1 MRKIFIAGHRGMVGS
16 ALLRLLSGLP
26 NWEVIV
32 RTRSELDLSDEVK
45 TRDFLAEAKPDFV
58 IDAAAKVGGIKA
70 NNDYPVDYLIDNIKI
85 QLSLIQACHLAGV
98 RKLLF
103 LGSSCIYP
111 KLAPQPIHED
121 SLMTGPLEKTNDAYS
136 IAKISGIY
144 LCQAYRRQYGCDY
157 ISAMP
162 TNLYGPCD
170 NFDLES
176 SHVFPALIRKFHDA
190 KVQNKESVRL
200 WGTGSPRRELLHVDD
215 LARACLVLL
224 EQWSSPEIVNIGC
237 GEDLTIKELAERI
250 RAAVGYSG
258 GIEWDTSMPDGTPRK
273 LLDVS
278 RLKSLGWEPQIN
290 LEDGIRS
297 TYQWFLEN
305 EA

>member
-170 NFDLES
+170 NFDDLR
-176 SHVFPALIRKFHDA
+176 PASAHTHQHKAKNIRLFLIIQCLNTCH
-190 KVQNKESVRL
+190 S
-200 WGTGSPRRELLHVDD
+200 
-215 LARACLVLL
+215 RAMMQL
-224 EQWSSPEIVNIGC
+224 
-237 GEDLTIKELAERI
+237 
-250 RAAVGYSG
+250 RAYGV
-258 GIEWDTSMPDGTPRK
+258 
-273 LLDVS
+273 
-278 RLKSLGWEPQIN
+278 
-290 LEDGIRS
+290 
-297 TYQWFLEN
+297 
-305 EA
+305 

>member
-1 MRKIFIAGHRGMVGS
+1 
-16 ALLRLLSGLP
+16 
-26 NWEVIV
+26 
-32 RTRSELDLSDEVK
+32 
-45 TRDFLAEAKPDFV
+45 
-58 IDAAAKVGGIKA
+58 
-70 NNDYPVDYLIDNIKI
+70 
-85 QLSLIQACHLAGV
+85 
-98 RKLLF
+98 
-103 LGSSCIYP
+103 
-111 KLAPQPIHED
+111 
-121 SLMTGPLEKTNDAYS
+121 MTGPLEKTNDAYS

-273 LLDVS
+273 LLDVN

>member
-273 LLDVS
+273 LLDVN